1 MSHGSRC
8 LVLGR
13 WRCQA
18 CQRPELLHACHA
30 PVVRRYTALMRKE
43 IEGNPC
49 ERNGVDQGM
58 HNVFV
63 HGRRLAGSEVVILT
77 NEEGPIATVQSMK
90 KLHRDKYGRL
100 LNRDGG
106 YAARTFWAPCTW

>member
-1 MSHGSRC
+1 MCPHVS
-8 LVLGR
+8 
-13 WRCQA
+13 A
-18 CQRPELLHACHA
+18 LLL
-30 PVVRRYTALMRKE
+30 PVSDRLATAVCYRAGIRYTGLMRKE

-63 HGRRLAGSEVVILT
+63 HGRRLTGSETVILT

-90 KLHRDKYGRL
+90 QLHRDKYGRL
-100 LNRDGG
+100 LNRDG
-106 YAARTFWAPCTW
+106 ACRARVSVCLCVCLRACVSQ